1 MVCLK
6 GQNCHFI
13 TEPDYQLSSVA
24 TKFLK
29 YNELLNIYMQ
39 ISKMVFIHSQMHQ
52 GGLEVDLHETDL
64 DFLSIGTAL
73 TQQKHT
79 QVKRVWVSFQLDST
93 K

>member
-13 TEPDYQLSSVA
+13 TEPDFQLSSVA

-29 YNELLNIYMQ
+29 YNGLLQLYMQ
-39 ISKMVFIHSQMHQ
+39 ISEKVFIDFLMHQ
-52 GGLEVDLHETDL
+52 GGFEVNLYEADL

-73 TQQKHT
+73 TYQKYT
-79 QVKRVWVSFQLDST
+79 QVKRVRVSFQLDST